1 MSVHLCCSSSRVIQ
15 KFHQLKCEVEHTNCS
30 QDLKLALYDL
40 HLDCSKIDLIK
51 IRNRAKFYE
60 ISGMDFRANS
70 YGFDSEN
77 PVTSYVTW
85 LNEA

>member
-60 ISGMDFRANS
+60 IPGMDFRPCTHR
-70 YGFDSEN
+70 FDSEN
-77 PVTSYVTW
+77 PGTVT
-85 LNEA
+85 